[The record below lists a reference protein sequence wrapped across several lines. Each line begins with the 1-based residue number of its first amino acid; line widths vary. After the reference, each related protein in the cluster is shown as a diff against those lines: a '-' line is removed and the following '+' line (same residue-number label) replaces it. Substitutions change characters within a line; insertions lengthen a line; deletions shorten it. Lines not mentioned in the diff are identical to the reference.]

1 MLLVYLQGAT
11 VTLLIVLQ
19 EAVPAH
25 RGSDQGLKPG
35 LVQQAVGVPSIQKF
49 FKVPSATVAERLLYV
64 RSERKALHYLQGHV
78 H

>member
-35 LVQQAVGVPSIQKF
+35 LIQQAVGVPSPQKC
-49 FKVPSATVAERLLYV
+49 FKVPTATAAERSGDV
-64 RSERKALHYLQGHV
+64 PAERKTLR
-78 H
+78 